1 MKNNCDILYW
11 LEVDADY
18 MYLTLSSFV
27 RLFFFSLS
35 HTHSYLQSWCE
46 YSLASLGY
54 SNVKNIEAL
63 FSL

>member
-35 HTHSYLQSWCE
+35 HAHSYFYKVDVST
-46 YSLASLGY
+46 
-54 SNVKNIEAL
+54 V
-63 FSL
+63 